1 MEIGTVLP
9 LAHTENLGAFRVVVE
24 KWLDRLNR
32 DNVILL
38 SFHYVLDSSE
48 SPQKDVE

>member
-1 MEIGTVLP
+1 MKVGTVLP
-9 LAHTENLGAFRVVVE
+9 LAHTENLEAFRVVVE
-24 KWLDRLNR
+24 RWLDRSNG

-48 SPQKDVE
+48 SS